1 MVILVF
7 GLPGSGKT
15 TLAAELAGRLKAL
28 YLSSDRLRKEMIR
41 DISYAPEEKSAVY
54 DRMLGIAKEAVVRH
68 DDDVVVDATFH
79 RAEERRLFREALSG
93 ETVLYLIEVCAK
105 EELIRERLSAPRV
118 DSDADFAVY
127 EKIGAEWEPEESGHL
142 VLWSERDNL
151 EAMVHAAMDY
161 INIVYEPVAH
171 S

>member
-28 YLSSDRLRKEMIR
+28 YLSSDRVRKEMIR
-41 DISYAPEEKSAVY
+41 DVSYTPEEKLAVY
-54 DRMLGIAKEAVVRH
+54 ERMVELATEAVVRR

-79 RAEERRLFREALSG
+79 REDERRLFRKLLSDR
-93 ETVLYLIEVCAK
+93 TAMYVIEIRAK
-105 EELIRERLSAPRV
+105 EELIRERLEAPRE

-127 EKIGAEWEPEESGHL
+127 EKISAEWEPEFDEHL
-142 VLWSERDNL
+142 VLWSERNNL
-151 EAMVHAAMDY
+151 EELVHEAMDY
-161 INIVYEPVAH
+161 MHIIYEPISH